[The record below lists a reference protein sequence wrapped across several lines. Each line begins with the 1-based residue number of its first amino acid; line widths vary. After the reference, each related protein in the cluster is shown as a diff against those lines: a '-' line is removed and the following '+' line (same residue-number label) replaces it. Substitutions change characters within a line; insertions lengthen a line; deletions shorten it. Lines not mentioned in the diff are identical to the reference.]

1 MLTVHGGDEEMQ
13 SWGATD
19 GLTGRGGDMGLEAR
33 GEARDSTS
41 CRAGGREA
49 LDRIE
54 DSHRV
59 SGGGRAKEL
68 DDTNE
73 ADGSRGLDGRRKI
86 SRRDGRIQIAGRDR
100 RRRH

>member
-54 DSHRV
+54 ELAAGAEPRSWTTPVKQTDPGDWM
-59 SGGGRAKEL
+59 GGERSPEETGESK
-68 DDTNE
+68 
-73 ADGSRGLDGRRKI
+73 
-86 SRRDGRIQIAGRDR
+86 
-100 RRRH
+100 